1 MYNLIRFIQK
11 HHFVIL
17 FLVLEVLCVVLLT
30 LTQDF
35 HRQRRINTTND
46 IVGGVYE
53 TGTHI
58 SDYFRLGKINREL
71 AEENAML
78 RRQLAVTIDTTQ
90 GYQEVVSADTVYNF
104 IPARVVNSTVNRPN
118 NYILINKG
126 SNDGIKK
133 DMGVISTEG
142 IVGIVA
148 DVSPHYASVMSLLH
162 TYSTISVRF
171 KNDEEQIA
179 TLRWGN
185 TNHRYGY
192 IDGIPT
198 HLRPQPG
205 DTIVTSSYSYIFP
218 EDLMAGTVVE
228 LVKSP
233 EGTLNKAKIKYS
245 TNFGSLRNVYVIQHI
260 YMSEIDSLN
269 KLQQG
274 NE

>member
-1 MYNLIRFIQK
+1 MYNLFRFIQK

-17 FLVLEVLCVVLLT
+17 FLVLEVLCVWLLT
-30 LTQDF
+30 LTQGY
-35 HRQRRINTTND
+35 HRQKRINTTND

-71 AEENAML
+71 AEENAFL
-78 RRQLAVTIDTTQ
+78 HRQLTVTVDTTTGFQ
-90 GYQEVVSADTVYNF
+90 KVISPDTVYNF
-104 IPARVVNSTVNRPN
+104 IPARVVNATVNRPN
-118 NYILINKG
+118 NYILIDKG
-126 SNDGIKK
+126 SADGIEK

-162 TYSTISVRF
+162 SYSTISVRF
-171 KNDEEQIA
+171 KNDEDQIA
-179 TLRWGN
+179 TLRWEN

-192 IDGIPT
+192 VDGIPT

-218 EDLMAGTVVE
+218 ENLMAGTVVE
-228 LVKSP
+228 LIKSP
-233 EGTLNKAKIKYS
+233 SGTLNKAKIKYS
-245 TNFGSLRNVYVIQHI
+245 TNFAALKNVYVIQHTNQ
-260 YMSEIDSLN
+260 EELNSLL
-269 KLQQG
+269 LQQQAL
-274 NE
+274 